1 MSHAPTRNEGVT
13 TFSWVTGIAKS
24 DGAGLELK
32 FGAQTAFV
40 SKAVLMS
47 PTEFVRMAIIDK
59 YGDSGSQNAL
69 KAFHCL
75 SEDQCRALVKDQDK
89 LNAWLASK
97 FLLYKEEG
105 ETKIQQDVSC
115 HSART
120 RRASLPASLHFPNV
134 FSITAEQQMHKHFAI
149 NEIKGRIFPLI
160 PMSTIAFP
168 RDDVRIRHQRQQ
180 YCPLVS

>member
-1 MSHAPTRNEGVT
+1 MWLLQLLKSRGSGSELPQKDSCFSIWHYRNCLQSRSLGCVTQPVSHAPTRNEGVT

-105 ETKIQQDVSC
+105 ETKIQQYVSC
-115 HSART
+115 DPAST
-120 RRASLPASLHFPNV
+120 RRA
-134 FSITAEQQMHKHFAI
+134 Q
-149 NEIKGRIFPLI
+149 PLRR
-160 PMSTIAFP
+160 PHPSF
-168 RDDVRIRHQRQQ
+168 V
-180 YCPLVS
+180 

>member
-105 ETKIQQDVSC
+105 ETKSNNMFLATQQVPGERNLYGVLIHLSC
-115 HSART
+115 RSENQCYST
-120 RRASLPASLHFPNV
+120 R
-134 FSITAEQQMHKHFAI
+134 
-149 NEIKGRIFPLI
+149 
-160 PMSTIAFP
+160 
-168 RDDVRIRHQRQQ
+168 
-180 YCPLVS
+180 